1 MCSRKPK
8 PQVVVQEAPKTATPV
23 APPTP
28 VQTPA
33 ASVAA
38 PTDIVESN
46 VVSENQQ
53 RRKRA
58 KGKKGLT
65 IKTSGNGSGTGVNL

>member
-8 PQVVVQEAPKTATPV
+8 VQTVTQTVTPATV
-23 APPTP
+23 QPTP
-28 VQTPA
+28 TPA
-33 ASVAA
+33 ASVSA
-38 PTDIVESN
+38 PQDTIESN

-58 KGKKGLT
+58 KGKRGLT
-65 IKTSGNGSGTGVNL
+65 IKSAGGTGTGVNI

>member
-1 MCSRKPK
+1 MCGRKSSP
-8 PQVVVQEAPKTATPV
+8 TV
-23 APPTP
+23 A
-28 VQTPA
+28 QTPA
-33 ASVAA
+33 VVQPNPTASVSA
-38 PTDIVESN
+38 PQDTVESN

-65 IKTSGNGSGTGVNL
+65 IKATGSGSGTGVNI

>member
-8 PQVVVQEAPKTATPV
+8 VQTVTQTV
-23 APPTP
+23 S
-28 VQTPA
+28 TPA
-33 ASVAA
+33 ASVSA
-38 PTDIVESN
+38 PQDTIESN

-65 IKTSGNGSGTGVNL
+65 INGTGGTGTGVNI

>member
-1 MCSRKPK
+1 MCGRKSK
-8 PQVVVQEAPKTATPV
+8 PTVVQTPAP
-23 APPTP
+23 
-28 VQTPA
+28 TPA
-33 ASVAA
+33 ASVSA
-38 PTDIVESN
+38 PQDAVESN

-65 IKTSGNGSGTGVNL
+65 IKATGSGSGTGVNI

>member
-1 MCSRKPK
+1 MCGRKPK
-8 PQVVVQEAPKTATPV
+8 Y
-23 APPTP
+23 
-28 VQTPA
+28 TPA
-33 ASVAA
+33 APAAASVSA
-38 PTDIVESN
+38 PQDTVESN

-65 IKTSGNGSGTGVNL
+65 IKATGSGSGTGVNI